1 MAYLIKTENSNNII
15 LIALHTK
22 KRRTKPNQ
30 IKQMNKQTNNQPYK
44 QKATKTQTNKTK
56 KEPPFLVFIF
66 VVWSSPFS

>member
-1 MAYLIKTENSNNII
+1 MAYLIKTENSNNTI

-22 KRRTKPNQ
+22 KKKNQTKPN
-30 IKQMNKQTNNQPYK
+30 KTNEQTNNQPYK